1 MLLFSQALSWGYSRQ
16 ISKYPIGR
24 KLIAGYNTL
33 EGELSMDN
41 SSLLIPAVMVV
52 FGLIVLLVYVLC
64 VTIREMSRRLS
75 KMNELLLLAWSVGEK
90 DGKASRVLLAR
101 AMKDV
106 PPQRPTKPDKL
117 SGVAQKD
124 GKKSGFTMT
133 MGA

>member
-1 MLLFSQALSWGYSRQ
+1 
-16 ISKYPIGR
+16 
-24 KLIAGYNTL
+24 
-33 EGELSMDN
+33 MDN
-41 SSLLIPAVMVV
+41 LSLLIPAVMVV

>member
-1 MLLFSQALSWGYSRQ
+1 
-16 ISKYPIGR
+16 
-24 KLIAGYNTL
+24 
-33 EGELSMDN
+33 MDN
-41 SSLLIPAVMVV
+41 LSLLIPAVMVV

-117 SGVAQKD
+117 SGVAKKD
-124 GKKSGFTMT
+124 DKKSGFTMT
-133 MGA
+133 MGSM

>member
-1 MLLFSQALSWGYSRQ
+1 
-16 ISKYPIGR
+16 
-24 KLIAGYNTL
+24 
-33 EGELSMDN
+33 MDN
-41 SSLLIPAVMVV
+41 LSLLIPAVMVV

-117 SGVAQKD
+117 SGVAKKD
-124 GKKSGFTMT
+124 DKKSGFTMT